1 MTTTYKRDTE
11 SLLERIVDH
20 LGFNPDE
27 RHRWIIVAHL
37 FDDTRRML
45 DALERVIEFDAVFG
59 VPYSSNR
66 PGVREAWTE
75 RYGDLVHIPAD
86 LPAMEAELVAQLGRS
101 LAACRAQGQKLIVQ
115 EVGGFVVPLLHKY
128 FRDDLH
134 LVAGVV
140 EITKQGVWRAQ
151 ELDLRIPVLHCA
163 DSELKRL
170 EAQRCGET
178 IVRCVDG
185 IARELG
191 ISLAGRVA
199 TVVGA
204 GWIGTG
210 VARAL
215 RRIDALP
222 AVVDLDPLKL
232 AEARLDGFSASRH
245 GDKLEESALVIGATG
260 ARSLPAEM
268 LERLPHGAI
277 VASASSRQH
286 EIDVEFLKS
295 HPSDRV
301 GKAVEAFHLYGD
313 DVRPPRSLL
322 LVNDGFPANFIPG
335 SGSVPDEIVETI
347 LAELIVLMHG
357 LTERPYAP
365 GIHRISRDE
374 ERVCAELW
382 LQLRDGSEASQSA
395 PSDMTETRATPRL
408 ETL

>member
-1 MTTTYKRDTE
+1 MIEALDT
-11 SLLERIVDH
+11 V
-20 LGFNPDE
+20 
-27 RHRWIIVAHL
+27 V
-37 FDDTRRML
+37 
-45 DALERVIEFDAVFG
+45 EFDAIFG

-66 PGVREAWTE
+66 PEIRESWTE
-75 RYGDLVHIPAD
+75 QFGDVVDIPQDIAT
-86 LPAMEAELVAQLGRS
+86 MEARLVDRLGKS
-101 LAACRAQGQKLIVQ
+101 LSLCRAKGQQLIVQ

-128 FRDDLH
+128 FRDQLH

-151 ELDLRIPVLHCA
+151 EIELGCPVLHCA

-191 ISLAGRVA
+191 IALAGRTA

-204 GWIGTG
+204 GWIGSG

-215 RRIDALP
+215 RRIDMVP

-232 AEARLDGFSASRH
+232 AEARLDGFAASRDGAH
-245 GDKLEESALVIGATG
+245 LEESALVIGATG
-260 ARSLPAEM
+260 ACSLPAEV
-268 LERLPHGAI
+268 LGRLSHGTI

-286 EIDVEFLKS
+286 EIDVEFLKAN
-295 HPSDRV
+295 PSQRL
-301 GKAVEAFHLYGD
+301 GPAVEAFHLGGGEGIA
-313 DVRPPRSLL
+313 PRSLL

-357 LTERPYAP
+357 LTQRPYAN
-365 GIHRISRDE
+365 GIHRISREE
-374 ERVCAELW
+374 ERLCAEVW
-382 LQLRDGSEASQSA
+382 LELRDRRA
-395 PSDMTETRATPRL
+395 PAQAPIIETRAPQRL
-408 ETL
+408 EIL